1 MRPPHAYLP
10 PALGDGRAWGFAV
23 NLYALRSKRNWGIG
37 DFTDLRTFVRFAV
50 DLGADIVGVNPL
62 HALHYVEPEAASPYS
77 PTSRYFRNPLYIDIE
92 AIPEFA
98 SDHERAA
105 QLRERVRSVPF
116 TAMLDG
122 LREAPHVAYG
132 RVARAKYSAL
142 EECYAVFREN
152 RGKRLSGFR
161 DYCERGAER
170 LERFA
175 VYEAL
180 TERFAREH
188 GRERGWLKWPI
199 EFQDATGETV
209 RAFATKE
216 RRRVEYFKYLQWLA
230 GDQLEAVAADA
241 SAMSIG
247 LYLDVA
253 VGVDRD
259 SADVWF
265 APSAYVM
272 RETIGA
278 PPDPL
283 GPSGQNWGLPPP
295 DPGALIADG
304 GAAFSA
310 LLAANMSHAGALR
323 LDHVMA
329 LLRLFCIPVGGAA
342 SDGRYVAY
350 PFEELLALASEASVA
365 TACMIVGEDL
375 GSVPDGFRERM
386 EREAIFS
393 YRLLLFERNDDG
405 SFRAPHQ
412 YPQTALATV
421 STHDLPSLA
430 AWAQGRDLETR
441 ASLGLADENEKRA
454 GLAARRIEVT
464 RLLEALEEAGE
475 LTPELVARLRRT
487 IDAADRSVDVDIDVG
502 DDDRGAFDEL
512 VRAAYRFLART
523 PAKLVLVQLDDVL
536 GERDAVNVPGTALEY
551 PNWRRKNACDLD
563 AIANDARVRAC
574 AADIDR
580 LLHERNDR

>member
-10 PALGDGRAWGFAV
+10 PVLRDGRAWGFAI
-23 NLYALRSKRNWGIG
+23 NLYALRSERNWGIG
-37 DFTDLRTFVRFAV
+37 DFTDLSTFVRFAAS
-50 DLGADIVGVNPL
+50 LGADVVGVNPL

-77 PTSRYFRNPLYIDIE
+77 PTSRYYRNPLYLDIE

-98 SDHERAA
+98 SDHERAV
-105 QLRERVRSVPF
+105 QLRERVHSVPF
-116 TAMLDG
+116 TAMLAG
-122 LREAPHVAYG
+122 LRDAPHVVYG

-152 RGKRLSGFR
+152 RGPRLAEFR
-161 DYCERGAER
+161 NYCERGAER

-180 TERFAREH
+180 TERFARDD

-209 RAFATKE
+209 RVFATKE
-216 RRRVEYFKYLQWLA
+216 RRRVEYFKYLQWLV
-230 GDQLEAVAADA
+230 DEQLKGVAADA
-241 SAMSIG
+241 RAMTIG

-265 APSAYVM
+265 EPSAYVM
-272 RETIGA
+272 GETIGA

-310 LLAANMSHAGALR
+310 LMAANMAHAGALR

-342 SDGRYVAY
+342 RDGRYVAY

-365 TACMIVGEDL
+365 MACMIVGEDL
-375 GSVPDGFRERM
+375 GNVPEGFRRRM

-405 SFRAPHQ
+405 SFRAPNA
-412 YPQTALATV
+412 YPQTALATAT
-421 STHDLPSLA
+421 THDLPSLA

-441 ASLGLADENEKRA
+441 ATLGLADENER
-454 GLAARRIEVT
+454 LATRHSRRIEVT
-464 RLLEALEEAGE
+464 RLLEALAAAGE
-475 LTPELVARLRRT
+475 FTHDDARRVHRA
-487 IDAADRSVDVDIDVG
+487 DAAD
-502 DDDRGAFDEL
+502 DRGDADRRAYDDL

-536 GERDAVNVPGTALEY
+536 GERDAVNVPGTAFEY
-551 PNWRRKNACDLD
+551 PNWRRKNALDLN
-563 AIANDARVRAC
+563 AIASDARVRAC
-574 AADIDR
+574 AADVHR
-580 LLHERNDR
+580 LLHERIDR

>member
-10 PALGDGRAWGFAV
+10 PVLGDGRAWGFAV
-23 NLYALRSKRNWGIG
+23 NLYALRSQRNWGIG
-37 DFTDLRTFVRFAV
+37 DFTDLRTFVRFAAS
-50 DLGADIVGVNPL
+50 LGADIVGVNPL

-77 PTSRYFRNPLYIDIE
+77 PTSRYFRNPLYLDIE
-92 AIPEFA
+92 AIPEFT

-105 QLRERVRSVPF
+105 QLRQRVRSVPF

-122 LREAPHVAYG
+122 LREAPHVAYA

-152 RGKRLSGFR
+152 RGARVAAFR
-161 DYCERGAER
+161 EYCERGAER

-180 TERFAREH
+180 TERFARDD

-199 EFQDATGETV
+199 EFQDATGEMV

-230 GDQLEAVAADA
+230 EEQLGRVAGEAR
-241 SAMSIG
+241 AMSIG

-272 RETIGA
+272 GETIGA
-278 PPDPL
+278 PPDAL
-283 GPSGQNWGLPPP
+283 GPAGQNWGLPPP

-304 GAAFSA
+304 GAGFSA

-342 SDGRYVAY
+342 RDGRYVAY

-365 TACMIVGEDL
+365 TTCMIVGEDL
-375 GSVPDGFRERM
+375 GNVPAGFRDRM
-386 EREAIFS
+386 EREAILS
-393 YRLLLFERNDDG
+393 YRLLLFERNGDG
-405 SFRAPHQ
+405 SFRAPHA
-412 YPQTALATV
+412 YPHMALATAT
-421 STHDLPSLA
+421 THDLPSLA
-430 AWAQGRDLETR
+430 AWARGRDLQTR
-441 ASLGLADENEKRA
+441 ATLGLADENERRA
-454 GLAARRIEVT
+454 SLGARRIEVT
-464 RLLEALEEAGE
+464 RLLEALEAADE
-475 LTPELVARLRRT
+475 LTRDDVERVHRAVDT
-487 IDAADRSVDVDIDVG
+487 SDDDAANRD
-502 DDDRGAFDEL
+502 ALYEL

-523 PAKLVLVQLDDVL
+523 PAKVVLVQLDDVL

-551 PNWRRKNACDLD
+551 PNWRRKNALDLD
-563 AIANDARVRAC
+563 AIASDERVRAC
-574 AADIDR
+574 ATDVHR

>member
-10 PALGDGRAWGFAV
+10 PVLGDGRAWGFAI
-23 NLYALRSKRNWGIG
+23 NLYALRSERNWGIG
-37 DFTDLRTFVRFAV
+37 DFTDLGTFVRFAAS
-50 DLGADIVGVNPL
+50 LGADVVGVNPL

-77 PTSRYFRNPLYIDIE
+77 PTSRYYRNPLYLDIE

-98 SDHERAA
+98 SDHERAV
-105 QLRERVRSVPF
+105 QLRERVHSVPF
-116 TAMLDG
+116 TAMLAG
-122 LREAPHVAYG
+122 LRDAPHVVYG

-152 RGKRLSGFR
+152 RGPRLAEFR
-161 DYCERGAER
+161 SYCERGAER

-180 TERFAREH
+180 TERFARDD

-209 RAFATKE
+209 RVFATKE

-230 GDQLEAVAADA
+230 DEQVKGVAADA
-241 SAMSIG
+241 RAMTIG

-265 APSAYVM
+265 EPSAYVM
-272 RETIGA
+272 GETIGA

-310 LLAANMSHAGALR
+310 LMAATMAHAGALR

-342 SDGRYVAY
+342 RDGRYVAY

-365 TACMIVGEDL
+365 MACMIVGEDL
-375 GSVPDGFRERM
+375 GNVPDGFRRRM

-405 SFRAPHQ
+405 SFRAPSA
-412 YPQTALATV
+412 YPQTALATAT
-421 STHDLPSLA
+421 THDLPSLA

-441 ASLGLADENEKRA
+441 ASLGLADENER
-454 GLAARRIEVT
+454 LATRHARRIEVT
-464 RLLEALEEAGE
+464 RLLEALRAAGE
-475 LTPELVARLRRT
+475 FTHDDARRVHRA
-487 IDAADRSVDVDIDVG
+487 IAADDR
-502 DDDRGAFDEL
+502 DDADRRAYDDL

-536 GERDAVNVPGTALEY
+536 GERDAVNVPGTAFEY
-551 PNWRRKNACDLD
+551 PNWRRKNALDLN
-563 AIANDARVRAC
+563 AIASDARVRAC
-574 AADIDR
+574 AADVHR
-580 LLHERNDR
+580 LLHERIDR